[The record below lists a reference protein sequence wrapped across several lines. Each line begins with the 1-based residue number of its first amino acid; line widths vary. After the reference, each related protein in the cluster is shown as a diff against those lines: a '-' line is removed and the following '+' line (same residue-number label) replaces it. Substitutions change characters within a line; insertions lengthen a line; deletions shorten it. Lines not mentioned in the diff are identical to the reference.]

1 MEVVQQ
7 SNMATIEQL
16 SAVELRVGLI
26 ERVEEIEK
34 SDRLYKL
41 TVSFGALGSK
51 TICSGIKKFFTPEE
65 LQGKKVLF
73 AYNLPPRELM
83 GVVSE
88 GMIMVAKNEENK
100 AVLMVPAADV
110 PAGVRLS

>member
-1 MEVVQQ
+1 MEEVKAPAMV
-7 SNMATIEQL
+7 TIEQL
-16 SAVELRVGLI
+16 SAIELRIGLI
-26 ERVEEIEK
+26 EQVEEIEK

-41 TVSFGALGSK
+41 TVSFGDLGKK
-51 TICSGIKKFFTPEE
+51 TICSGIKKFFTPDQ

-83 GVVSE
+83 GISSE
-88 GMIMVAKNEENK
+88 GMIMVAKNEANQ
-100 AVLMVPAADV
+100 AVLMVPQGDV